1 MTIWLAV
8 FVGVVVAAMS
18 LATYALISERAR
30 RETVARAGGETG
42 PTQAAFLR
50 KPTGSS
56 RERLQQRLLENVPST
71 WARDERVRDR
81 LVHAG
86 FDSDMAPLAFAVARL
101 ALVVL
106 LPIVAFLLV
115 PTSDPL
121 IVLVAVIWAGMGGWI
136 LPNWWLLRRVS
147 KRQDQIRRSLPDALD
162 LLVVCV
168 EAGISVD
175 AAMLRVAKDL
185 TLAHPELAR
194 EFLIINRKV
203 NAGMPREEAL
213 RGLWERTDV
222 EEVRALV
229 SSVVQSEKWGTSI
242 ARVLRVFA
250 DTLRRKRRQIIEQK
264 AAVAPMKMLF
274 PLIFL
279 IFPALFVIAL
289 GPAVMNVLDF
299 LRSNF

>member
-1 MTIWLAV
+1 MTVSLAILI
-8 FVGVVVAAMS
+8 GVIVVAMS
-18 LATYALISERAR
+18 LATYALISERSR
-30 RETVARAGGETG
+30 RVTVARAAGDTG
-42 PTQAAFLR
+42 ASQSTFLR
-50 KPTGSS
+50 KPTTSD
-56 RERLQQRLLENVPST
+56 REVLQQRLLEKVPST
-71 WARDERVRDR
+71 WAQDERMRDR

-86 FDSDMAPLAFAVARL
+86 FDSDMAPLVFAVARL
-101 ALVVL
+101 AFVVL
-106 LPIVAFLLV
+106 LPIMAFLLV
-115 PTSDPL
+115 PASDPL
-121 IVLVAVIWAGMGGWI
+121 IVLVVVIWAAMGGWLI
-136 LPNWWLLRRVS
+136 PNWWLLRMVS

-279 IFPALFVIAL
+279 IFPALFIIAL
-289 GPAVMNVLDF
+289 GPAVMNVLNF

>member
-1 MTIWLAV
+1 MTVSLGILI
-8 FVGVVVAAMS
+8 GVMVLAMS
-18 LATYALISERAR
+18 LATYALIAERSR
-30 RETVARAGGETG
+30 RDTVARAADDVGA
-42 PTQAAFLR
+42 TQSTFLR
-50 KPTGSS
+50 KPTVSS
-56 RERLQQRLLENVPST
+56 REKLQQRLLEKVPST
-71 WARDERVRDR
+71 WAQDERIRDR

-86 FDSDMAPLAFAVARL
+86 FDSDMAPLVFAVGRL

-106 LPIVAFLLV
+106 LPIIAFLLV

-121 IVLVAVIWAGMGGWI
+121 IVLVVVVWAAMGGWLI
-136 LPNWWLLRRVS
+136 PNWWLVRRVA

-175 AAMLRVAKDL
+175 AALLRVAKDL

-203 NAGMPREEAL
+203 NAGMPRDDAL
-213 RGLWERTDV
+213 RGLWQRTDV

-250 DTLRRKRRQIIEQK
+250 ETLRRKRRQIIEQK

-279 IFPALFVIAL
+279 IFPALFIIAL